1 MAFHKHLPVKRRKIL
16 QAFGE
21 RILHFRQFFHTRSY
35 QFENRSAF
43 RFLGPT
49 RKRAAAQI
57 SSESDPAADYTLVM
71 RPFTAQPFSGGG
83 QHIGKFHD
91 EFGSSLCSCLI
102 GSRNEAAVS

>member
-21 RILHFRQFFHTRSY
+21 RILHFRQFFDARSY
-35 QFENRSAF
+35 QLENRSAF

-57 SSESDPAADYTLVM
+57 SRESDPAADYNLVLT
-71 RPFTAQPFSGGG
+71 PSTTQPFSGGG
-83 QHIGKFHD
+83 QHIGTYHD
-91 EFGSSLCSCLI
+91 ALGRSPCSSL
-102 GSRNEAAVS
+102 